1 MFPVDNS
8 MVSIIV
14 PALNEEARIA
24 CTLRA
29 LLALSGEK
37 EILVADGGSEDLT
50 VEIATGLG
58 VRVVACERGRGCQIR
73 TAAREATGCVLWF
86 VHADTRPENGALE
99 SILDALRDGAT
110 SGGNFSLVF
119 EGDHYSAR
127 QMTWLYP
134 YLRRL
139 GLSYGD
145 AGIFIRRS
153 VYEAIG
159 GCRPYPLF
167 EDLDLIRRLKRRGK
181 FVHLSTRIVT
191 SARRFSGPRYARVWA
206 LWITLQ
212 ILYWA
217 GVSPH
222 RLARWYR
229 LAR

>member
-1 MFPVDNS
+1 

-14 PALNEEARIA
+14 PALNEEIRIGS
-24 CTLRA
+24 TLRA
-29 LLALSGEK
+29 LQALSGEK

-50 VEIATGLG
+50 VEIATSLG
-58 VRVVACERGRGCQIR
+58 VRVVPSERGRGCQIR
-73 TAAREATGCVLWF
+73 AAALEANGGVLWF

-99 SILDALRDGAT
+99 SICASLRDTAAV
-110 SGGNFSLVF
+110 GGNFSLVF
-119 EGDHYSAR
+119 EGEHYSAR
-127 QMTWLYP
+127 QMTWIYP

-145 AGIFIRRS
+145 ASIFIRRS
-153 VYEAIG
+153 VYDAIG
-159 GCRPYPLF
+159 GCGEYPLF
-167 EDLDLIRRLKRRGK
+167 EDLDLIRRMKRRGK
-181 FVHLSTRIVT
+181 FVHLPTRIFT
-191 SARRFSGPRYARVWA
+191 SARRFSGPQYVRVWA

-217 GVSPH
+217 GVSPY

>member
-50 VEIATGLG
+50 VEIATALG
-58 VRVVACERGRGCQIR
+58 VRVVACERGRGSQIR
-73 TAAREATGCVLWF
+73 TAALEATGSVLWF
-86 VHADTRPENGALE
+86 VHADTRPENGALDA
-99 SILDALRDGAT
+99 IQDALRDGAT
-110 SGGNFSLVF
+110 AGGNFSLVF

-127 QMTWLYP
+127 QMTWIYP

-181 FVHLSTRIVT
+181 FVHLSTRIFA

-212 ILYWA
+212 ILYSL

-229 LAR
+229 LTR

>member
-1 MFPVDNS
+1 
-8 MVSIIV
+8 MVSIII
-14 PALNEEARIA
+14 PALNEETRIGG
-24 CTLRA
+24 TLRA

-58 VRVVACERGRGCQIR
+58 VRVVSCERGRGCQIR
-73 TAAREATGCVLWF
+73 TAALEATGAVLWF

-99 SILDALRDGAT
+99 SILDSLRDGAT
-110 SGGNFSLVF
+110 AGGNFSLVF
-119 EGDHYSAR
+119 EGEHYSAR
-127 QMTWLYP
+127 QMTWIYP
-134 YLRRL
+134 YLRRI

-145 AGIFIRRS
+145 AGIFIRRG

-167 EDLDLIRRLKRRGK
+167 EDLDLIRRMKRRGK
-181 FVHLSTRIVT
+181 FIHLSARIFT
-191 SARRFSGPRYARVWA
+191 SARRFSGPQYVSVWA

>member
-1 MFPVDNS
+1 
-8 MVSIIV
+8 MVSIII
-14 PALNEEARIA
+14 PALNEEMRIGD
-24 CTLRA
+24 TLRA

-73 TAAREATGCVLWF
+73 TAALAATGSVLWF
-86 VHADTRPENGALE
+86 VHADTRPENGAIE
-99 SILDALRDGAT
+99 SILESLRDGAT
-110 SGGNFSLVF
+110 VGGNFSLVF

-127 QMTWLYP
+127 QMTWIYP
-134 YLRRL
+134 YLRRI

-145 AGIFIRRS
+145 AGIFIRRG

-167 EDLDLIRRLKRRGK
+167 EDLDLIRRMKRRGK
-181 FVHLSTRIVT
+181 FIHLSTRIFT
-191 SARRFSGPRYARVWA
+191 SARRFSGPQYGRIWA